1 LSGAH
6 PEFDTDPNRWADPA
20 PTYDRVAAAYAGA
33 FLHELDHKPFDREML
48 DRFAVV
54 VRSPSSRPGPVCDLG
69 CGPGQVG
76 AFLAARDVPTVGLD
90 LSAGMMEQARRH
102 YPALTFTQGDMTS
115 LPLLDE
121 TLTGIVCFYALIH
134 IPRLQ
139 VPHVLREMRRVLGPG
154 GALLLA
160 VHGGLGTL
168 HADEMLG
175 QPADLDATLFSL
187 PELTDLA
194 RHAGLDVVE
203 THERAPYQV
212 EHPTPRLYVWARR
225 PT

>member
-1 LSGAH
+1 LNGAH
-6 PEFDTDPNRWADPA
+6 PEHDTDPNRWANPV
-20 PTYDRVAAAYAGA
+20 PTYDRVASAYADA

-48 DRFAVV
+48 DRFAVAM
-54 VRSPSSRPGPVCDLG
+54 RSASSPPGPVCDLG
-69 CGPGQVG
+69 CGPGQIG
-76 AFLAARDVPTVGLD
+76 AFLAAQDVTTIGID
-90 LSAGMMEQARRH
+90 LSAGMVEQARLR

-115 LPLLDE
+115 LTLLDE
-121 TLTGIVCFYALIH
+121 MLKGIVCFYALIH

-139 VPHVLREMRRVLGPG
+139 VPQVLREMRRVLGRG

-160 VHGGLGTL
+160 VHGGQGTL
-168 HADEMLG
+168 HADEMVG

-187 PELTDLA
+187 PELSDLV
-194 RHAGLDVVE
+194 RQAGFDVVE

>member
-6 PEFDTDPNRWADPA
+6 PGFDSDPNRWADPA
-20 PTYDRVAAAYAGA
+20 PTYDRVASAYADA
-33 FLHELDHKPFDREML
+33 FVHELDHKPFDRKML
-48 DRFAVV
+48 DRFAGAA
-54 VRSPSSRPGPVCDLG
+54 RSPSSPPGPVCDLG

-76 AFLAARDVPTVGLD
+76 AFLAAQDVTIVGID
-90 LSAGMMEQARRH
+90 LSAGMVEQARLH

-121 TLTGIVCFYALIH
+121 SLKSIVCFYALIH

-139 VPHVLREMRRVLGPG
+139 VPQVLREMHRVLGPR

-160 VHGGLGTL
+160 VHGGEGTL
-168 HADEMLG
+168 HANEMVG

-187 PELTDLA
+187 PELSDLV
-194 RHAGLDVVE
+194 RQTGFDLVE
-203 THERAPYQV
+203 AHERAPYQV